1 MNLQNIQLEHIK
13 AFMVQDYLM
22 VVIMIFL
29 SIVITI
35 LITNIINNLSLLSD
49 DKINKMLNRAIPL
62 LLISAIISTVTYTV
76 INKTKDHYRVI
87 IKNEETI
94 EKTLEI
100 NKDQYNFL
108 KKLKRKDIFDEKFTK
123 EEINRAK
130 AILIR

>member
-35 LITNIINNLSLLSD
+35 LMTNIINNLSLLSD

-62 LLISAIISTVTYTV
+62 LLICAIIASVTYTV
-76 INKTKDHYRVI
+76 TNRTKDHYKVTI
-87 IKNEETI
+87 ENQETI
-94 EKTLEI
+94 EI

-108 KKLKRKDIFDEKFTK
+108 KKLKMKNTFGEKFTK

-130 AILIR
+130 DILIR

>member
-1 MNLQNIQLEHIK
+1 MNLQNIQLDHIK
-13 AFMVQDYLM
+13 AFTVQDYLM

-35 LITNIINNLSLLSD
+35 LMTNIINNLSLLSN

-62 LLISAIISTVTYTV
+62 LLICVIISTVTYTV
-76 INKTKDHYRVI
+76 INRTKDHYKVTI
-87 IKNEETI
+87 ENQETI
-94 EKTLEI
+94 EI

-108 KKLKRKDIFDEKFTK
+108 KKLKTKNIFGETFTK

-130 AILIR
+130 DILIR

>member
-13 AFMVQDYLM
+13 ALTLQDYLM
-22 VVIMIFL
+22 MVIMIVL
-29 SIVITI
+29 SIIITI
-35 LITNIINNLSLLSD
+35 IMTNIINNLSLLSD

-76 INKTKDHYRVI
+76 INKTKDHYKI
-87 IKNEETI
+87 TIENQETI
-94 EKTLEI
+94 EI

-108 KKLKRKDIFDEKFTK
+108 KKLKMKNTFDEKFTK